1 MTLKRVLLVSYLFPP
16 CGESGVQRNLK
27 YAKYLPGCGWQ
38 PYILTTKEITYHV
51 YDYSILSDIPKV
63 AVLIRAG
70 SFDPHR
76 LSALISPPNISQS
89 AHGAVRN
96 ANISK
101 HPRALDLYRKLRD
114 WIAFPDA
121 NMGWI
126 PFAFQKGIKAIRENK
141 IDIIIGS
148 VGPYTSAILSKM
160 LSKKTG
166 IPYVLD
172 FRDGWIDDPYLIRP
186 TPLHKRA
193 HSILERSI
201 VAGANGVCVYGDY
214 LYQQFA
220 KRYPQL
226 IGRME
231 VLTNGFDSAD
241 CEGIEPAHKKVSW
254 RRIVFCGSLYEY
266 FSPHFIKVISAL
278 RLLPEDILNTLEIVF
293 VGRNELCEAQKF
305 ITAAGLND
313 HIKLMGYMPHHVALS
328 YLISA
333 DASLLLLP
341 IGDIQSYSGKIFE
354 YLMIKKPIVACIEP
368 EGTCAALLRR
378 IGQAD
383 WIAPPANA
391 ERLCEVI
398 TLLAKQG
405 WPQPSSD
412 KIDQFNRKR
421 LTERLAAFLK
431 RTIERHRLELYLP

>member
-1 MTLKRVLLVSYLFPP
+1 MALQRVLLISYLFPP

-27 YAKYLPGCGWQ
+27 YAKYLPDCGWQ
-38 PYILTTKEITYHV
+38 PYILTTKNITYHV
-51 YDYSILSDIPKV
+51 YDYSLLSEIPKE
-63 AVLIRAG
+63 AVLIRTE

-76 LSALISPPNISQS
+76 LSALINPPNILQS

-96 ANISK
+96 DNLSK
-101 HPRALDLYRKLRD
+101 HSRVFDLYRKLRD

-121 NMGWI
+121 NVGWI
-126 PFAFQKGIKAIRENK
+126 PFAFQKGIKAIREYE
-141 IDIIIGS
+141 IDIIVGS

-172 FRDGWIDDPYLIRP
+172 FRDGWIDDPYIIRP
-186 TPLHKRA
+186 TRLHKWA

-201 VAGANGVCVYGDY
+201 VADANGVCVYGDF

-220 KRYPQL
+220 GRYPQL
-226 IGRME
+226 IDRME

-241 CEGIEPAHKKVSW
+241 CEGIEPAPKKVGW
-254 RRIVFCGSLYEY
+254 RRIVFSGSVFEY
-266 FSPHFIKVISAL
+266 FAPHFEKLISAL
-278 RLLPEDILNTLEIVF
+278 KLLPEDILSTLEIVF
-293 VGRNELCEAQKF
+293 VGRIELHDAQKK
-305 ITAAGLND
+305 IIAAGLNN
-313 HIKLMGYMPHHVALS
+313 HVKLLGYMPHHVALS

-333 DASLLLLP
+333 DAALLLLP

-354 YLMIKKPIVACIEP
+354 YFMVKKPIVACIEP
-368 EGTCAALLRR
+368 EGTCAALLQR

-383 WIAPPANA
+383 WIVPPANA

-405 WPQPSSD
+405 WPRPYSNQ
-412 KIDQFNRKR
+412 IDQFNRKR

-431 RTIERHRLELYLP
+431 ITIERHRLER